1 MMTQIPTGPLELPI
15 LTGPLQAGEAK
26 RVPASKPFLI
36 NRNFRL
42 LTIGQTISSLGDYV
56 YGPTMLVWVFMLTHS
71 AMAVSGILI
80 AQVTPYCLLGPI
92 AGVFVDR
99 WDRRRIML
107 VTNMLLALVALLP
120 LFAPGPMRLPA
131 IYAATFLI
139 SV

>member
-1 MMTQIPTGPLELPI
+1 MLTQTPTEPLEPPAI
-15 LTGPLQAGEAK
+15 TGPLQAGEAK
-26 RVPASKPFLI
+26 RVPASKRFLI

-80 AQVTPYCLLGPI
+80 AQVVPRFLLGPI

-99 WDRRRIML
+99 WNRRRTMI
-107 VTNMLLALVALLP
+107 VTNILLAFAALLP
-120 LFAPGPMRLPA
+120 LLAPTPLRLSA
-131 IYAATFLI
+131 IYTAT
-139 SV
+139 